1 MENDANKPETH
12 HHGRAAFIP
21 AGVLIGLG
29 VGLLTGYAGS
39 GVLIGLG
46 LGFLA
51 TALMPPEWPDSTG
64 ASCPLELA
72 GKNMIL
78 LLVGIF
84 LIIVGVG
91 IVLAPPAFWTYAIPV
106 FLILLGL
113 WFVFRGHKG
122 HS

>member
-1 MENDANKPETH
+1 MENDINKSEPH

-29 VGLLTGYAGS
+29 M
-39 GVLIGLG
+39 
-46 LGFLA
+46 GFLA
-51 TALMPPEWPDSTG
+51 TALVPPAGAPAAG
-64 ASCPLELA
+64 ASCPLDLA
-72 GKNMIL
+72 GKNLIL

-84 LIIVGVG
+84 LIIIGVG
-91 IVLAPPAFWTYAIPV
+91 IVIAPPAFWTYIIPL

-113 WFVFRGHKG
+113 WFMFRGYKG